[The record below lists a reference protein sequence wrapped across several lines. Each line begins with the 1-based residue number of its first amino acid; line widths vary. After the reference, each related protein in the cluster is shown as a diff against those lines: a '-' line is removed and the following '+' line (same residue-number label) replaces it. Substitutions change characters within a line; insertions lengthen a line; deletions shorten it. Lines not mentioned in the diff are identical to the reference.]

1 MLVDGAVLDFQL
13 IKTIYSSSVL
23 VTKVLIRSARL
34 FSLDNANPM
43 HAMIQYVWY
52 IIHGVMMDDCC
63 CVSIDKSTVHRVGQ
77 NIACK
82 VITAHLYSSFHRTH
96 FQSA

>member
-1 MLVDGAVLDFQL
+1 MLVNGAVHDYQL
-13 IKTIYSSSVL
+13 IKTRYSSSVL

-52 IIHGVMMDDCC
+52 IIHGVMEDC
-63 CVSIDKSTVHRVGQ
+63 CVSIDKSTVHRVVQ

-82 VITAHLYSSFHRTH
+82 VITAHL
-96 FQSA
+96 